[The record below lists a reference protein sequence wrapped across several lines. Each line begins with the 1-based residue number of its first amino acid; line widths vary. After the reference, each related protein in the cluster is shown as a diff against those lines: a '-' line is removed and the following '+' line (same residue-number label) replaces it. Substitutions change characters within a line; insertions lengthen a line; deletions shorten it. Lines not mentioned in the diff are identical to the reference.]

1 MAIVYNAPMKRRAKQ
16 ILALASLAGLGILT
30 LALYPAI
37 LPDTLT
43 DISLKAQKELT
54 DSSGKKIKDPV
65 MDMDIRYAV
74 DITNPEG
81 QTRYIGD
88 IDPKASDLLQDARWN
103 IHISVKDGNI
113 SVEGDKLELH
123 AIDRLSHVRY
133 SAAVA
138 ISDPG
143 MEKQPDGSYHPV
155 YYIRIMHSAS
165 VQPSFWGKSSSTLA
179 MQTLKLEP
187 VTGCLTPVEPRVTLD
202 EVIGKHTALYV
213 RYPVKGLASRFGDTP
228 KEQALNGILL
238 NLGKIDN
245 KMLAAKAAA
254 VLPEAAK
261 KMLASHTDA
270 GKPWPECWGEAAPLA
285 EQCARQIVPTLL
297 YLQENSCFGVKK
309 LADFINSPT
318 FARFFGDSFA
328 DKVPDPLDE
337 PMPPFPIEKVDNLEP
352 ETNQPSH

>member
-1 MAIVYNAPMKRRAKQ
+1 MKRRTKQ
-16 ILALASLAGLGILT
+16 LLAIPALAGLGT
-30 LALYPAI
+30 LAFALYPAL

-54 DSSGKKIKDPV
+54 DSSGKKMEDTAQE
-65 MDMDIRYAV
+65 MDVHYAV
-74 DITNPEG
+74 SITNPEG

-88 IDPKASDLLQDARWN
+88 IDPKASDLLQDTGWN
-103 IHISVKDGNI
+103 IRISVKNGNI

-133 SAAVA
+133 SAAVE

-143 MEKQPDGSYHPV
+143 MEKQPNGSYHPV
-155 YYIRIMHSAS
+155 YYIKLMHSVS
-165 VQPSFWGKSSSTLA
+165 VQPSFWGKSTSTLA

-187 VTGCLTPVEPRVTLD
+187 MEGSLTHVEPTVTLD
-202 EVIGKHTALYV
+202 QVIGKHTALLV
-213 RYPVKGLASRFGDTP
+213 RYPVKGLTSRLGDTP
-228 KEQALNGILL
+228 KEQALNSLLL

-245 KMLAAKAAA
+245 STLAAKAAA
-254 VLPEAAK
+254 VLPGATQ
-261 KMLASHTDA
+261 KMLAHNTDA

-285 EQCARQIVPTLL
+285 EQCAKQIVPTLL
-297 YLQENSCFGVKK
+297 YLQANSCFGVKK

-337 PMPPFPIEKVDNLEP
+337 PMAPFPIEKVDNLESEMDKSP
-352 ETNQPSH
+352 H

>member
-1 MAIVYNAPMKRRAKQ
+1 MKRRAKQ
-16 ILALASLAGLGILT
+16 LLAFASLAGLGTLT
-30 LALYPAI
+30 LALYPAL

-43 DISLKAQKELT
+43 DATLKVQKELT
-54 DSSGKKIKDPV
+54 DSSGKKMADPAPETDV
-65 MDMDIRYAV
+65 RYAV

-88 IDPKASDLLQDARWN
+88 IDPKASDLLQDAQWN
-103 IHISVKDGNI
+103 IHISVKDGYV
-113 SVEGDKLELH
+113 SVEGDKPELH

-133 SAAVA
+133 SAAVS

-187 VTGCLTPVEPRVTLD
+187 MTGSIMSVEPRVALD

-213 RYPVKGLASRFGDTP
+213 RYPVKGLTSRLGDTP
-228 KEQALNGILL
+228 KEQALNSLLL

-245 KMLAAKAAA
+245 SVLAAKAAA
-254 VLPEAAK
+254 VLPDVSK
-261 KMLASHTDA
+261 KMLTRHTDA
-270 GKPWPECWGEAAPLA
+270 NEPWPECWGEAAPLA

-297 YLQENSCFGVKK
+297 YLQGNSCFGVKK

-337 PMPPFPIEKVDNLEP
+337 PMAPFPIEKVDNLES
-352 ETNQPSH
+352 ETIPPSH